1 MVTSGSLNWRVFHV
15 GCRSVRSAIELRRGR
30 IRTEREKQFGEL
42 TRPIDEKKKNNKT
55 FHQAFATE
63 EKTQMTAGR
72 DEKIEQLESMLV
84 GDSDRHRRFELC
96 GCDSRAI
103 DPIVVTVKKIV
114 VETR

>member
-15 GCRSVRSAIELRRGR
+15 GFQSVRSAIELRKREIGR
-30 IRTEREKQFGEL
+30 TEKQFGEL

-72 DEKIEQLESMLV
+72 AEKIEQLESMLV

-103 DPIVVTVKKIV
+103 DPIVVTVKEIV